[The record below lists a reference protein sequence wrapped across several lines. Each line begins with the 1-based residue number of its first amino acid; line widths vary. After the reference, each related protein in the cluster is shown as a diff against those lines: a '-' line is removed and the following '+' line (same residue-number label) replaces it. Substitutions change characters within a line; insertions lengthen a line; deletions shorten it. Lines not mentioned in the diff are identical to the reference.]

1 MQRELE
7 NIGIKC
13 GNVIKIDVNTRSKKC
28 WGQCRKIGNN
38 YIIEVN
44 QILLREDTDI
54 DGLKNTIIHELLHTC
69 KGCMKHTG
77 EWKQLAEKVNRY
89 YGYNIKRFVDEWE
102 NVFELAMIVPGFAYY
117 ANYEESDENGNTI
130 VINDKNEILSN
141 NVFAN
146 NDFMQ
151 ALEQVNAGK
160 LQALYISDKMKE
172 NIDLLRE
179 SGYFDS

>member
-1 MQRELE
+1 MT
-7 NIGIKC
+7 
-13 GNVIKIDVNTRSKKC
+13 KI
-28 WGQCRKIGNN
+28 
-38 YIIEVN
+38 
-44 QILLREDTDI
+44 
-54 DGLKNTIIHELLHTC
+54 
-69 KGCMKHTG
+69 M
-77 EWKQLAEKVNRY
+77 
-89 YGYNIKRFVDEWE
+89 GYNTGIVDEWE

-130 VINDKNEILSN
+130 VVNDKNEILSN
-141 NVFAN
+141 NIFAN

-160 LQALYISDKMKE
+160 LQALYISDKMRV

>member
-1 MQRELE
+1 MGGITMSE
-7 NIGIKC
+7 N
-13 GNVIKIDVNTRSKKC
+13 KI
-28 WGQCRKIGNN
+28 
-38 YIIEVN
+38 
-44 QILLREDTDI
+44 
-54 DGLKNTIIHELLHTC
+54 
-69 KGCMKHTG
+69 M
-77 EWKQLAEKVNRY
+77 
-89 YGYNIKRFVDEWE
+89 GYNTEIVDEWE

-130 VINDKNEILSN
+130 VVNDKNEILSN
-141 NVFAN
+141 NIFAN

-160 LQALYISDKMKE
+160 LQALYISDKMRV

>member
-1 MQRELE
+1 M
-7 NIGIKC
+7 N
-13 GNVIKIDVNTRSKKC
+13 KI
-28 WGQCRKIGNN
+28 
-38 YIIEVN
+38 
-44 QILLREDTDI
+44 
-54 DGLKNTIIHELLHTC
+54 
-69 KGCMKHTG
+69 M
-77 EWKQLAEKVNRY
+77 
-89 YGYNIKRFVDEWE
+89 GYNTEIVDEWE

-130 VINDKNEILSN
+130 VVNDKNEILSTN
-141 NVFAN
+141 IFAN

-151 ALEQVNAGK
+151 ALEQVNAGR

>member
-1 MQRELE
+1 MSK
-7 NIGIKC
+7 N
-13 GNVIKIDVNTRSKKC
+13 KI
-28 WGQCRKIGNN
+28 
-38 YIIEVN
+38 
-44 QILLREDTDI
+44 
-54 DGLKNTIIHELLHTC
+54 
-69 KGCMKHTG
+69 M
-77 EWKQLAEKVNRY
+77 
-89 YGYNIKRFVDEWE
+89 GYNTEIVDEWE

-130 VINDKNEILSN
+130 VVNDKNEILSN
-141 NVFAN
+141 NIFAN

-160 LQALYISDKMKE
+160 LQALYISDKMRV

>member
-1 MQRELE
+1 MSE
-7 NIGIKC
+7 N
-13 GNVIKIDVNTRSKKC
+13 KI
-28 WGQCRKIGNN
+28 
-38 YIIEVN
+38 
-44 QILLREDTDI
+44 
-54 DGLKNTIIHELLHTC
+54 
-69 KGCMKHTG
+69 M
-77 EWKQLAEKVNRY
+77 
-89 YGYNIKRFVDEWE
+89 GYNTEIVDEWE

-130 VINDKNEILSN
+130 VVNDKNGILSN
-141 NVFAN
+141 NIFAN

-160 LQALYISDKMKE
+160 LQALYISDKMRV

>member
-1 MQRELE
+1 M
-7 NIGIKC
+7 N
-13 GNVIKIDVNTRSKKC
+13 KI
-28 WGQCRKIGNN
+28 
-38 YIIEVN
+38 
-44 QILLREDTDI
+44 
-54 DGLKNTIIHELLHTC
+54 
-69 KGCMKHTG
+69 M
-77 EWKQLAEKVNRY
+77 
-89 YGYNIKRFVDEWE
+89 GYNTGIVDEWE

-130 VINDKNEILSN
+130 VVNDKNKILSN
-141 NVFAN
+141 NIFAN
-146 NDFMQ
+146 NDLMQ

>member
-1 MQRELE
+1 MSE
-7 NIGIKC
+7 N
-13 GNVIKIDVNTRSKKC
+13 KI
-28 WGQCRKIGNN
+28 
-38 YIIEVN
+38 
-44 QILLREDTDI
+44 
-54 DGLKNTIIHELLHTC
+54 
-69 KGCMKHTG
+69 M
-77 EWKQLAEKVNRY
+77 
-89 YGYNIKRFVDEWE
+89 GYNTEIVDEWE

-130 VINDKNEILSN
+130 VANDKNEILSN
-141 NVFAN
+141 NIFAN

>member
-1 MQRELE
+1 M
-7 NIGIKC
+7 N
-13 GNVIKIDVNTRSKKC
+13 KIMEYST
-28 WGQCRKIGNN
+28 
-38 YIIEVN
+38 
-44 QILLREDTDI
+44 QI
-54 DGLKNTIIHELLHTC
+54 
-69 KGCMKHTG
+69 
-77 EWKQLAEKVNRY
+77 
-89 YGYNIKRFVDEWE
+89 VDEWE

-130 VINDKNEILSN
+130 VVNDKNKILSN
-141 NVFAN
+141 NIFAN

>member
-1 MQRELE
+1 MSE
-7 NIGIKC
+7 N
-13 GNVIKIDVNTRSKKC
+13 KI
-28 WGQCRKIGNN
+28 
-38 YIIEVN
+38 
-44 QILLREDTDI
+44 L
-54 DGLKNTIIHELLHTC
+54 
-69 KGCMKHTG
+69 
-77 EWKQLAEKVNRY
+77 
-89 YGYNIKRFVDEWE
+89 GYNTEIVDEWE

-141 NVFAN
+141 NIFAN

>member
-1 MQRELE
+1 MSK
-7 NIGIKC
+7 N
-13 GNVIKIDVNTRSKKC
+13 KI
-28 WGQCRKIGNN
+28 
-38 YIIEVN
+38 
-44 QILLREDTDI
+44 
-54 DGLKNTIIHELLHTC
+54 
-69 KGCMKHTG
+69 M
-77 EWKQLAEKVNRY
+77 
-89 YGYNIKRFVDEWE
+89 GYNTEIVDEWE

-141 NVFAN
+141 NIFAN

-160 LQALYISDKMKE
+160 LQALYISDKMRV

-179 SGYFDS
+179 SSYFDS

>member
-1 MQRELE
+1 M
-7 NIGIKC
+7 N
-13 GNVIKIDVNTRSKKC
+13 KIMGYST
-28 WGQCRKIGNN
+28 
-38 YIIEVN
+38 
-44 QILLREDTDI
+44 QI
-54 DGLKNTIIHELLHTC
+54 
-69 KGCMKHTG
+69 
-77 EWKQLAEKVNRY
+77 
-89 YGYNIKRFVDEWE
+89 VDEWE

-130 VINDKNEILSN
+130 VVNDKNEILSN
-141 NVFAN
+141 NIFAN

-172 NIDLLRE
+172 NIDLLRK

>member
-1 MQRELE
+1 M
-7 NIGIKC
+7 N
-13 GNVIKIDVNTRSKKC
+13 KI
-28 WGQCRKIGNN
+28 
-38 YIIEVN
+38 
-44 QILLREDTDI
+44 
-54 DGLKNTIIHELLHTC
+54 
-69 KGCMKHTG
+69 M
-77 EWKQLAEKVNRY
+77 
-89 YGYNIKRFVDEWE
+89 GYNTGIVDEWE

-130 VINDKNEILSN
+130 VVNDKNEILSN

-151 ALEQVNAGK
+151 ALDQVNAGK

>member
-1 MQRELE
+1 M
-7 NIGIKC
+7 NKIMGYDTGI
-13 GNVIKIDVNTRSKKC
+13 
-28 WGQCRKIGNN
+28 
-38 YIIEVN
+38 
-44 QILLREDTDI
+44 
-54 DGLKNTIIHELLHTC
+54 
-69 KGCMKHTG
+69 
-77 EWKQLAEKVNRY
+77 
-89 YGYNIKRFVDEWE
+89 VDEWE

-130 VINDKNEILSN
+130 VVNDKNEILSN
-141 NVFAN
+141 NIFAN
-146 NDFMQ
+146 NDLMQ

>member
-1 MQRELE
+1 M
-7 NIGIKC
+7 N
-13 GNVIKIDVNTRSKKC
+13 KI
-28 WGQCRKIGNN
+28 
-38 YIIEVN
+38 
-44 QILLREDTDI
+44 
-54 DGLKNTIIHELLHTC
+54 
-69 KGCMKHTG
+69 M
-77 EWKQLAEKVNRY
+77 
-89 YGYNIKRFVDEWE
+89 GYNTGIVDEWE

-130 VINDKNEILSN
+130 VINDKNEILSTN
-141 NVFAN
+141 IFAN

-151 ALEQVNAGK
+151 ALEQVNAGR

>member
-1 MQRELE
+1 M
-7 NIGIKC
+7 N
-13 GNVIKIDVNTRSKKC
+13 KIMGYST
-28 WGQCRKIGNN
+28 
-38 YIIEVN
+38 
-44 QILLREDTDI
+44 QI
-54 DGLKNTIIHELLHTC
+54 
-69 KGCMKHTG
+69 
-77 EWKQLAEKVNRY
+77 
-89 YGYNIKRFVDEWE
+89 VDEWE

-130 VINDKNEILSN
+130 VVNDKNGILSN
-141 NVFAN
+141 NIFAN

-160 LQALYISDKMKE
+160 LQALYISDKMRV

>member
-1 MQRELE
+1 M
-7 NIGIKC
+7 N
-13 GNVIKIDVNTRSKKC
+13 KI
-28 WGQCRKIGNN
+28 
-38 YIIEVN
+38 
-44 QILLREDTDI
+44 
-54 DGLKNTIIHELLHTC
+54 
-69 KGCMKHTG
+69 M
-77 EWKQLAEKVNRY
+77 
-89 YGYNIKRFVDEWE
+89 GYNTGIVDEWE

-130 VINDKNEILSN
+130 VVNDKNEILSN

-172 NIDLLRE
+172 NIDLLCE

>member
-1 MQRELE
+1 MGGITMSE
-7 NIGIKC
+7 N
-13 GNVIKIDVNTRSKKC
+13 KI
-28 WGQCRKIGNN
+28 
-38 YIIEVN
+38 
-44 QILLREDTDI
+44 
-54 DGLKNTIIHELLHTC
+54 
-69 KGCMKHTG
+69 M
-77 EWKQLAEKVNRY
+77 
-89 YGYNIKRFVDEWE
+89 GYNTEIVDEWE

-130 VINDKNEILSN
+130 VVNDKNEILSN
-141 NVFAN
+141 NIFAN

>member
-1 MQRELE
+1 M
-7 NIGIKC
+7 N
-13 GNVIKIDVNTRSKKC
+13 KIMGYST
-28 WGQCRKIGNN
+28 
-38 YIIEVN
+38 
-44 QILLREDTDI
+44 QI
-54 DGLKNTIIHELLHTC
+54 
-69 KGCMKHTG
+69 
-77 EWKQLAEKVNRY
+77 
-89 YGYNIKRFVDEWE
+89 VDELE

-130 VINDKNEILSN
+130 VVNDKNEILSN
-141 NVFAN
+141 NIFAN